1 MTTLKSNVEMKSM
14 PIGGGINDNNNF
26 KTSNKDDNFDDE
38 VEESED
44 DDEVEDDEE
53 VLGEYII
60 EDMKKA
66 AWDARY
72 VAPIVGFIGF
82 LIAMYISVYSNYHH
96 HQKSYVKPI
105 SHEALSLVR
114 PVLSEAEQISIQK
127 VMMNAENYFR
137 MPSNDLVTLVFHS
150 AATKHGTHQ
159 PPGLFYEGVTF
170 GITADNSHN
179 LLYTSTSDG
188 SHSNLFDDLSN
199 MYPKPTH
206 ILERNAKYNVT
217 SWSETGY
224 AAYFSYEDLKKQ
236 GKLSSDK
243 LEPHKRVLEDIM
255 IIARDYKQIAL
266 TVWYPH
272 EFGKMDNASDPHKY
286 KTLVQQI
293 IPTRTGLG
301 SIKSTA
307 AVWMSKINHNKV
319 VKKSD
324 VIRKAWTPNDHWS
337 KHIPNEQRRL
347 FEEEKVRKLI
357 EQGVMADIDS
367 EPRIEQGD
375 WDYVNAWDDYEDE

>member
-1 MTTLKSNVEMKSM
+1 MTKLESNVEMKSM
-14 PIGGGINDNNNF
+14 PIGDGINNNNNF
-26 KTSNKDDNFDDE
+26 INSNKDDNFDDE
-38 VEESED
+38 DEELDNDIED
-44 DDEVEDDEE
+44 EEE

-66 AWDARY
+66 AWDSRY
-72 VAPIVGFIGF
+72 VAPIVGFVGF
-82 LIAMYISVYSNYHH
+82 LIAIYISVYSNYHH

-105 SHEALSLVR
+105 SHEALSLLR
-114 PVLSEAEQISIQK
+114 PVISEDDQISIQK
-127 VMMNAENYFR
+127 VMMHAENYFK
-137 MPSNDLVTLVFHS
+137 MPDNDLVTLVFHS

-170 GITADNSHN
+170 GITADNSHD

-188 SHSNLFDDLSN
+188 SHSNLFDDLSQ
-199 MYPKPTH
+199 MYPKPTN

-217 SWSETGY
+217 DWSESGY
-224 AAYFSYEDLKKQ
+224 AVYFSYEDLKKQ
-236 GKLSSDK
+236 GKFSSDK

-255 IIARDYKQIAL
+255 VIARDYKQISC

-301 SIKSTA
+301 SIKSTS
-307 AVWMSKINHNKV
+307 AVWMSKVNHNKV
-319 VKKSD
+319 VKHSD
-324 VIRKAWTPNDHWS
+324 VIRKAWTAYDHWS
-337 KHIPNEQRRL
+337 SHVPDEQKKL
-347 FEEEKVRKLI
+347 FEQEKVRKLV

-367 EPRIEQGD
+367 HPRIEEGD
-375 WDYVNAWDDYEDE
+375 WDYEVYYGDE